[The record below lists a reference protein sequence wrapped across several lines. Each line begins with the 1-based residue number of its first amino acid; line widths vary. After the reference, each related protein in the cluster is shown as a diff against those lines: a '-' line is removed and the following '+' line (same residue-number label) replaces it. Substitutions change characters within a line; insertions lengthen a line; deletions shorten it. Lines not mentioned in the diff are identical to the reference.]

1 VHGAISLGGWPVW
14 MMVNFMSSSMRRLTF
29 DPRLCF
35 RPGSRPQPQAACGGR
50 CARVDPGHPV
60 KARAVDRM
68 NCAVGLPASGVSMIT
83 AGTTARGDLQP
94 KNLVAPDQLRLIV
107 LIIETLSH
115 RGQAA
120 TGWLA

>member
-1 VHGAISLGGWPVW
+1 
-14 MMVNFMSSSMRRLTF
+14 
-29 DPRLCF
+29 
-35 RPGSRPQPQAACGGR
+35 
-50 CARVDPGHPV
+50 
-60 KARAVDRM
+60 M

>member
-1 VHGAISLGGWPVW
+1 
-14 MMVNFMSSSMRRLTF
+14 
-29 DPRLCF
+29 
-35 RPGSRPQPQAACGGR
+35 
-50 CARVDPGHPV
+50 
-60 KARAVDRM
+60 
-68 NCAVGLPASGVSMIT
+68 MIT